1 MSISTASVN
10 SDFSGY
16 NNQEYQR
23 GSYSN
28 LELKLQAITKTVF
41 LSTSLAKKAFLTS
54 YIKKVK
60 HEFEP
65 IIRGG
70 VR

>member
-1 MSISTASVN
+1 MPISTASVN

-54 YIKKVK
+54 YKKK
-60 HEFEP
+60 SQT
-65 IIRGG
+65 
-70 VR
+70 

>member
-1 MSISTASVN
+1 MPISTASVN

-41 LSTSLAKKAFLTS
+41 LSTSLVKKAFLTS
-54 YIKKVK
+54 YIKKSQT
-60 HEFEP
+60 
-65 IIRGG
+65 
-70 VR
+70 

>member
-1 MSISTASVN
+1 MPISTASVN

-54 YIKKVK
+54 YIKKSQT
-60 HEFEP
+60 
-65 IIRGG
+65 
-70 VR
+70 